1 MIRRYLTIL
10 TLTAISAFSAY
21 SSGITEISS
30 DYVPQRALQSGIAA
44 SAERATV
51 ETENRTIIIRNF
63 HGSNSFNIYSV
74 TGQLIKTLHLSGEAI
89 ASIDVPKGF
98 YVVKCNSDWSRK
110 VVVR

>member
-10 TLTAISAFSAY
+10 AFTAIGAFSAY
-21 SSGITEISS
+21 SSGFAESGG
-30 DYVPQRALQSGIAA
+30 DCVQQRALQSSIAA

-51 ETENRTIIIRNF
+51 ETENRTIIIHNF
-63 HGSNSFNIYSV
+63 HGSNSFNVYSV
-74 TGQLIKTLHLSGEAI
+74 TGQLIKSLHLSGEAT

>member
-1 MIRRYLTIL
+1 MIRRYLSIL
-10 TLTAISAFSAY
+10 TFSAISVFSAY
-21 SSGITEISS
+21 SSGITEMS
-30 DYVPQRALQSGIAA
+30 DYALQSSIAA

-74 TGQLIKTLHLSGEAI
+74 TGQLIKTLHLSGETT